1 MGVELGHF
9 ALIVALLL
17 AVAQAGFG
25 LVGAAVGSSRHM
37 AVARPAVA
45 GQWVFVAVAF
55 GVLAWAF
62 QRNDFSVLYVAQNS
76 NSALPAFYRFAAVWG
91 AHEGSLV
98 LWALALATWS
108 LAVSAFS
115 RQLPESFAA
124 RVLGVLGVVSAGF
137 LLFILLTSNPF
148 ERLTPA
154 ATDGRDL
161 NPVLQDFALAVHPPM
176 LYIGYVGFSVAFAF
190 AVAAMLEGRLD
201 ARWARW
207 TRPWTTLAWLFL
219 TIGIAL
225 GSWWAYYELGW
236 GGWWFW
242 DPVEN
247 ASFMPWL
254 VGTALIHSLA
264 VTEKRG
270 LFRSWTLL
278 LSILAFSLSLLGT
291 FLVRSG
297 VLISVHAFAS
307 DPGRG
312 IFILTFLGLCIGG
325 SLALYA
331 WRGPA
336 LRTRGGFEAV
346 SRESFLIFNNVLLMV
361 ATGLILIGTLYP
373 LFLETLDL
381 GKISVGPPYFNKVF
395 IVPMLPLLA
404 LLAIGM
410 HAGWKKARLQP
421 LKRPLTLIA
430 LIAVASALVVPALA
444 WGSFHWLTVVGVAA
458 AGLVILSALYE
469 PFDRLRHRQR
479 IPASVLGMCLAHL
492 GVGLFTLGVTVTQSY
507 RIEKDIALSPGER
520 FELRDYTFEFVSTR
534 PVQGPNYQA
543 IEAEV
548 RVLRGARLVTVL
560 HPQKRVYRVQQSPM
574 TEAGI
579 EAGWNRDLFVAMGE
593 DLGDG
598 AWSLRLQ
605 YKPMV
610 RFIWLGALV
619 MALGGLVAVTDR
631 RYRLQ
636 RTAADEPARADG
648 TATAG

>member
-631 RYRLQ
+631 RYRLK
-636 RTAADEPARADG
+636 RAAADEPARADG